1 MTEPPVNDPLYSAD
15 TTSVGEVDELPP
27 DHPRGS
33 RSGRGFWGWVSEL
46 WELILRLAILGLG
59 VSVGTLVG
67 LLVAQMAPAK
77 TTSPP
82 WIEVTMRR
90 ANYTLEK
97 IRDLP
102 NWWRGNEDLS
112 ATPLP
117 ASSELATSPPS
128 QSQVPPLS
136 DTDQQ
141 VLVSELSALEAEV
154 DALDNR
160 LSSLESQLGQ
170 PPSTASAA
178 MRIERLQ
185 QLLASDTGE
194 VPAAT
199 PAPTPAPESSPA
211 IAETPTTLP
220 NYTSDPLF
228 QLARDKV
235 TLPTSVL
242 FEPNQAILT
251 ANGERI
257 LDTIAPDL
265 SRYPGATILTGSH
278 SATIDPPEQTQE
290 LTFKQAIAVQQYL
303 SSRLGDNY
311 RWVAVGYGSARPIVS
326 SSDTSSQLR
335 NQRVEIAIVP
345 AD

>member
-1 MTEPPVNDPLYSAD
+1 MTEPPVNDPLYSTD
-15 TTSVGEVDELPP
+15 TTSVGEVNESPP
-27 DHPRGS
+27 DSPPDS
-33 RSGRGFWGWVSEL
+33 RFGRGFWGWLSEL
-46 WELILRLAILGLG
+46 WVLILRLIMLGLG
-59 VSVGTLVG
+59 VGVGTLAG

-102 NWWRGNEDLS
+102 NWWRGD
-112 ATPLP
+112 ADIADTPLP
-117 ASSELATSPPS
+117 ASPEPVAPTPS
-128 QSQVPPLS
+128 QAPPPLN

-170 PPSTASAA
+170 PPSTAPAA

-185 QLLASDTGE
+185 QLLDSDTGE
-194 VPAAT
+194 APAAT
-199 PAPTPAPESSPA
+199 PTPTPAPESSPA
-211 IAETPTTLP
+211 IAAAPTTLP
-220 NYTSDPLF
+220 DYTSDPLF

-242 FEPNQAILT
+242 FEPDQAILT

-278 SATIDPPEQTQE
+278 SAATDSPEQAQE

-311 RWVAVGYGSARPIVS
+311 RWVAVGYGNARPVVS
-326 SSDTSSQLR
+326 SSDSSSQIR